1 MTVPKNVRKSIE
13 MTRGQDGGVK
23 NDSVGLIT
31 LSVTPGSE
39 SINVPESSPSELPI
53 LPLSL

>member
-1 MTVPKNVRKSIE
+1 VPKNVRKSIE